1 MIRCLS
7 HALSPS
13 ARRHPAGRSEHCL
26 FGLPCCSSACRQR
39 CRPSSA
45 ATASNKHV
53 RHQHTGNKAT
63 AYLCAQPATMVFPT
77 MFPSSHCT
85 LWSTFSTQGEHG
97 FNVQCWAVLTRNFAQ
112 YNGNEPFLSHGAD
125 RRFGGEEAAQQ
136 WAALEKRMA
145 PLQQGAALF
154 PAAALRNDA
163 GESWP
168 LPCQGYFRP
177 VAGLKHP
184 SYDEPPQGAEGWQ
197 NKAGTSG
204 A

>member
-1 MIRCLS
+1 MIRCLA

-13 ARRHPAGRSEHCL
+13 ARHPAVCSELCL

-45 ATASNKHV
+45 ATASKQHV
-53 RHQHTGNKAT
+53 QHQHTGNKAT

-85 LWSTFSTQGEHG
+85 LWSMISTQGKHG
-97 FNVQCWAVLTRNFAQ
+97 SSVQCLAVLTRKLAQ
-112 YNGNEPFLSHGAD
+112 YGGNGSILTDGAD
-125 RRFGGEEAAQQ
+125 RQFGGEEAAQQ

-163 GESWP
+163 GETCP
-168 LPCQGYFRP
+168 LPCQGYLRP

-184 SYDEPPQGAEGWQ
+184 SYHEPPRGAEGWQ
-197 NKAGTSG
+197 NKAGTCG